1 MLYDVERKCV
11 FAYIL
16 CILSA
21 IELNSNHRIY
31 ALIAISMGIIIK
43 CYGNVVAADSLQPHI
58 HTQIGVMHERYVF
71 IYILTVTIS
80 TTNHFSFTLLQST
93 EIKKNINK
101 QGLIVIVCIVC
112 LSQNMMHHYLLTTSQ
127 ILGMLNI
134 QTYFAFVYHFFR
146 YIYQEIATSICNPFT
161 NIRTR
166 MAQASNVMCSSTS
179 SQSHV
184 HTNST
189 HT

>member
-146 YIYQEIATSICNPFT
+146 YIY
-161 NIRTR
+161 
-166 MAQASNVMCSSTS
+166 
-179 SQSHV
+179 
-184 HTNST
+184 
-189 HT
+189 